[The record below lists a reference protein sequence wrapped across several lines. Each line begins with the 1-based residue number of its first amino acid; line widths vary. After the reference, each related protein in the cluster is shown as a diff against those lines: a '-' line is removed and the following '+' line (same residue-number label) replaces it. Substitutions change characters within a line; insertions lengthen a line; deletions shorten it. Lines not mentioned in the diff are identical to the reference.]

1 MSNRKVLEKVNEK
14 LKLDT
19 SSLSVFSSVVNDIPV
34 IGKRNK
40 KLMIKRF
47 MNELKVDESTATY
60 YYETFKEII
69 TTIIKDKLKHPFRKK
84 LVLFLFILCV
94 VI

>member
-19 SSLSVFSSVVNDIPV
+19 SSLSVFSDIVNDIPV

-40 KLMIKRF
+40 EKMIKRF
-47 MNELKVDESTATY
+47 MNELKVDKGIA
-60 YYETFKEII
+60 I
-69 TTIIKDKLKHPFRKK
+69 TNIIKDKLKHPFKK
-84 LVLFLFILCV
+84 VN
-94 VI
+94 

>member
-1 MSNRKVLEKVNEK
+1 MVIQMSNRKVLEKVNEK

-19 SSLSVFSSVVNDIPV
+19 SSLSIFSNIVNDIPV

-40 KLMIKRF
+40 EKMIKRF
-47 MNELKVDESTATY
+47 INELKVDKDTATH

-69 TTIIKDKLKHPFRKK
+69 TTIIKDKLKHPFKK
-84 LVLFLFILCV
+84 GN
-94 VI
+94 